1 MNIFFKQLANS
12 FLPGNMLRPISGMLF
27 FLLFLC
33 NVWDLS
39 AQRLAIRT
47 NVPEW
52 VVSSPNL
59 GVEFS
64 LNKKLSL
71 DITGAGCPFGVK
83 NDIYFKHIR
92 GQSELKYWFEN
103 ILYHHYVGIMGF
115 YSSFDIGYKKRGYFG
130 DSCALGLT
138 YGYNWIIS
146 RRWNI
151 ELSAGLGI
159 IHYRIDRYIPTTP
172 HCQPNESGWTAAPV
186 KLGISFV
193 YIVK

>member
-1 MNIFFKQLANS
+1 MNIFFRQHAS
-12 FLPGNMLRPISGMLF
+12 GFSPGYKLCPVSGMLF

-33 NVWDLS
+33 NAWNLS

-71 DITGAGCPFGVK
+71 DITGAVCPFGLK

-92 GQSELKYWFEN
+92 VQPELKYWFEN
-103 ILYHHYVGIMGF
+103 ILFRHYIGLMGF
-115 YSSFDIGYKKRGYFG
+115 YSSFDLGYKQRGYFG
-130 DSCALGLT
+130 DSYAFGLT

-146 RRWNI
+146 RHWNL
-151 ELSAGLGI
+151 ELSAGLGAI
-159 IHYRIDRYIPTTP
+159 RYRIDRYIPSTP
-172 HCQPNESGWTAAPV
+172 HQQPNESGWIASPI
-186 KLGISFV
+186 KLGVSFV